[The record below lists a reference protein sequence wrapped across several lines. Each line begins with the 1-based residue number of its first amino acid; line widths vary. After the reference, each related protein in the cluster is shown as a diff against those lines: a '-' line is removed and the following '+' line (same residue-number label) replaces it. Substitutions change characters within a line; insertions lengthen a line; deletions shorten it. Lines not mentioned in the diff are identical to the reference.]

1 MSRQTTAWMVAGAL
15 LLLAAGV
22 RAEGPG
28 LPPGKWWERPKVAQE
43 LGLTAEQKE
52 KLEAASLESARAMI
66 DLKAALEKAE
76 LDLRVVGD
84 ADTLDP
90 RAARE
95 AFAVLQQARMRLES
109 ERFELLIKVRQL
121 LTREQW
127 VRLREMTK
135 EVLRER
141 LQERRQEGVQ
151 PLPNRPL
158 RRRF

>member
-1 MSRQTTAWMVAGAL
+1 MSRQTAAWVVAGAL
-15 LLLAAGV
+15 LLLAVGV
-22 RAEGPG
+22 QAEGPG

-43 LGLTAEQKE
+43 LGLTAEQKQ

-76 LDLRVVGD
+76 LDLRVAGD
-84 ADTLDP
+84 ADPLDP

-95 AFAVLQQARMRLES
+95 AFAALQQARMRLES

-135 EVLRER
+135 DVLRER
-141 LQERRQEGVQ
+141 LGERRPEGAQ